1 MKIAFKNILSRLG
14 LFPTVDTVRRLPEIV
29 RWLNG
34 GCRGI
39 APPPIKRRVIQ
50 SYLRHYQIHNFVE
63 TGTHLGDTLAEVAQ
77 IPALR
82 AISIELADGYY
93 AAAARRFANYP
104 NVELH
109 HGDSGQLM
117 PEIVAALQAPA
128 LFWLD
133 GHYSG
138 GTTAKGAV
146 ETPVSDE
153 LRAILA
159 SPVAGH
165 VILVDD
171 VRHFDGSHDYPHLDA
186 FLAVIRADGRYHAE
200 VSADVLRLTPRALKV
215 ARPSPV

>member
-1 MKIAFKNILSRLG
+1 MKIALKNTVRRLG
-14 LFPTVDTVRRLPEIV
+14 LFPAIDTARRLPEIV
-29 RWLNG
+29 RWLND
-34 GCRGI
+34 GCRGV

-50 SYLRHYQIHNFVE
+50 SYLRRYQLRTFIE

-77 IPALR
+77 DPALR
-82 AISIELADGYY
+82 AISVELADDYY
-93 AAAARRFANYP
+93 SAAVRRFASYP

-117 PEIVAALQAPA
+117 PQIVAGLKVPA

-138 GTTAKGAV
+138 GTTAKGAM

-153 LRAILA
+153 LLAILA

-171 VRHFDGSHDYPHLDA
+171 VRLFDGSHDYPQLDV
-186 FLAVIRADGRYHAE
+186 FLAAIRAGGQYRAE
-200 VSADVLRLTPRALKV
+200 ISADVLRLTPTGPRV
-215 ARPSPV
+215 VQESPV